1 MVTQVNRHFQ
11 VSLDSLLTCL
21 LGEISAWYRGKSNI
35 AASKS
40 NFQELGLKMF
50 VFTNADNC

>member
-11 VSLDSLLTCL
+11 VSLDSLLTFL

>member
-1 MVTQVNRHFQ
+1 M
-11 VSLDSLLTCL
+11 

-40 NFQELGLKMF
+40 NFQQLGLKMF